1 MSRGLPHDREAYRAL
16 QSPVPVPLIMV
27 LGHAGTT
34 LISIDGAKK
43 LEILGG
49 HTVVYCLI
57 SRAPSVGINMTM
69 TRLSMVSQ
77 GQYILPRADVVILS
91 AST

>member
-1 MSRGLPHDREAYRAL
+1 
-16 QSPVPVPLIMV
+16 MV

-34 LISIDGAKK
+34 LILTIGAKK

-57 SRAPSVGINMTM
+57 SKAPSVGITMMT
-69 TRLSMVSQ
+69 TQLNMVSQ
-77 GQYILPRADVVILS
+77 GQYILPRADAVILS
-91 AST
+91 ARS

>member
-1 MSRGLPHDREAYRAL
+1 MPRGWPHDQEAYRAL

-34 LISIDGAKK
+34 RILIIGVRK

-57 SRAPSVGINMTM
+57 SKAPSVGITMTM
-69 TRLSMVSQ
+69 TQLNMVSR
-77 GQYILPRADVVILS
+77 GRYILPRADAVILS
-91 AST
+91 ARS